1 MKPDENELAEREVFP
16 KAITS
21 ESFHN
26 DNKLT
31 VKSFFAFCSVF
42 FTRTNGGKME
52 ATSRQ
57 TQCPVS
63 KILKRYIK
71 ELKLTELLV
80 LTE

>member
-1 MKPDENELAEREVFP
+1 
-16 KAITS
+16 
-21 ESFHN
+21 
-26 DNKLT
+26 
-31 VKSFFAFCSVF
+31 
-42 FTRTNGGKME
+42 ME